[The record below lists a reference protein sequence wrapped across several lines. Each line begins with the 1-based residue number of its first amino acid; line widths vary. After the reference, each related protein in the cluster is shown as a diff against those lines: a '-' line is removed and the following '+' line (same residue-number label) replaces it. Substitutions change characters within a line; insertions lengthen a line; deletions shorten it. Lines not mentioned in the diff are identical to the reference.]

1 MGNITETSYFEELK
15 QSIRNAYE
23 EHEAK
28 MEEANKRKMS
38 FVDEVTVKSYETD
51 NMTCNYSGLPSVS
64 SYETEVNLDRDIPFD
79 PDEVDVITDHLD
91 EVSAVEQLEAD
102 AELYYEGLG
111 HA

>member
-1 MGNITETSYFEELK
+1 MGNITETSYFEDLK
-15 QSIRNAYE
+15 ESIRNAYE

-28 MEEANKRKMS
+28 MEAANKMS
-38 FVDEVTVKSYETD
+38 FIDEVTMTSYETD

-91 EVSAVEQLEAD
+91 EVSEVEQLEAN